1 MMVHLDC
8 IPCFQ
13 RQALQAL
20 RFVIN
25 DIEEQERILRLIVAK
40 LESMDWTT
48 TPPEMAHVVH
58 HIVREEC
65 GVEDPYKNIKKSY
78 NDIVLSLYPEIK
90 RSVED
95 SEEPLIT
102 AVRLAIAGNIIDFGA
117 NPEFDLNKT
126 ISEVLEKEFAIFD
139 YEELTT
145 ILENANTMAFLADN
159 SGEIVFDRILLETI
173 LGRHKIEKILFAVK
187 GAPIINDAT
196 IDDAEYIGI
205 DKLPGTEFVK
215 VGIGLPGSGIERN
228 SEEFHNI
235 LDSADLVISK
245 GQGNYEA
252 LSKHCDI
259 FFLLMAKCPVIA
271 SDLNVNIGDIILKRN
286 KEVINETF

>member
-1 MMVHLDC
+1 MKVHLDC

-25 DIEEQERILRLIVAK
+25 DVEEQERILRLIIAK

-48 TPPEMAHVVH
+48 TPPEMAHIVH
-58 HIVREEC
+58 NIVREEC
-65 GVEDPYKNIKKSY
+65 GVEDPYKDIKKSY

-95 SEEPLIT
+95 SEEPLLT
-102 AVRLAIAGNIIDFGA
+102 AVRLAIAGNIIDLGA
-117 NPEFDLNKT
+117 NSDFDLNKT
-126 ISEVLEKEFAIFD
+126 ISDVLEKEFAIFD
-139 YEELTT
+139 FEELTT

-159 SGEIVFDRILLETI
+159 TGEIVFDKILLETI
-173 LGRHKIEKILFAVK
+173 LDRYKIDKILFAVK
-187 GAPIINDAT
+187 GAPQINDAT
-196 IDDAEYIGI
+196 IDDAEYVGI
-205 DKLPGTEFVK
+205 DNLQGTEFVK
-215 VGIGLPGSGIERN
+215 VGIGLPGSGIER
-228 SEEFHNI
+228 SSKEFHNI
-235 LDSADLVISK
+235 LGSVDLVISK

-252 LSKHCDI
+252 LSGYHDI

-271 SDLNVNIGDIILKRN
+271 NDLNVNIGDIILK
-286 KEVINETF
+286 ETKR

>member
-1 MMVHLDC
+1 MKVHLDC

-20 RFVIN
+20 RFVTN
-25 DIEEQERILRLIVAK
+25 DVEVQERILRLIIAK
-40 LESMDWTT
+40 LENMDWTT
-48 TPPEMAHVVH
+48 TPPEMAHIVH
-58 HIVREEC
+58 STIREEC
-65 GVEDPYKNIKKSY
+65 GVEDPYKDIKKSY

-102 AVRLAIAGNIIDFGA
+102 AVRVAIAGNIIDFGA

-126 ISEVLEKEFAIFD
+126 ISEVLEKDFAIFD
-139 YEELTT
+139 YEELIT
-145 ILENANTMAFLADN
+145 ILENANTMAYLADN
-159 SGEIVFDRILLETI
+159 TGEIVFDKILLETI
-173 LGRHKIEKILFAVK
+173 LDRYKIDKILFTVK

-196 IDDAEYIGI
+196 IDDAEYVGI
-205 DKLPGTEFVK
+205 DKLPGVEFVK
-215 VGIGLPGSGIERN
+215 VGIGRPGSGIER
-228 SEEFHNI
+228 SSKEFHNI
-235 LDSADLVISK
+235 LGSADLVISK

-252 LSKHCDI
+252 LSEYSGI

-271 SDLNVNIGDIILKRN
+271 NDLDVKIGDIILK
-286 KEVINETF
+286 ETKR

>member
-1 MMVHLDC
+1 MKVHLDC

-20 RFVIN
+20 RFVI
-25 DIEEQERILRLIVAK
+25 DDVEEQERILRLIIAK
-40 LESMDWTT
+40 LESMDWAT

-58 HIVREEC
+58 RTIREEC
-65 GVEDPYKNIKKSY
+65 GVEDPYKDIKKSY
-78 NDIVLSLYPEIK
+78 NDIVLRLYPEIK

-95 SEEPLIT
+95 SEEPLLT

-126 ISEVLEKEFAIFD
+126 ISEVLEREFAIFD
-139 YEELTT
+139 YEELTI

-159 SGEIVFDRILLETI
+159 SGEIVFDKILLEII
-173 LGRHKIEKILFAVK
+173 LDRYKIDKILFAVK

-196 IDDAEYIGI
+196 IDDAEYVGI
-205 DKLPGTEFVK
+205 DKLPGVEYIK
-215 VGIGLPGSGIERN
+215 VGIGHPGSGLERN
-228 SEEFHNI
+228 SKEFHNI
-235 LDSADLVISK
+235 LGSTDLVISK

-252 LSKHCDI
+252 LSEYRDI

-271 SDLNVNIGDIILKRN
+271 YDLNVNIGDIILKG
-286 KEVINETF
+286 VYI